1 MADEHARAARRP
13 EGGLFITVEGVDG
26 AGKSTQCALL
36 REALETCGYDV
47 VSLREPGGTAVGE
60 AIRSHLLLN
69 ADVSDMDPTCEL
81 LLFEAARAQLV
92 AQVIRP
98 ALARGCVV
106 LSDRFF
112 DSTTAYQGCAR
123 GLGEDVVRAANEL
136 ACAGLAPTRTLLL
149 ELPCERAYARATG
162 AGEADRMEREG
173 QAFQELVR
181 AGFERVA
188 DAEAARVVRVDASGD
203 VHKVAARVRAALADL
218 VDLSDVCDAA
228 CEAAR

>member
-1 MADEHARAARRP
+1 MADEHARGARRP
-13 EGGLFITVEGVDG
+13 KGGLFITIEGVDG

-36 REALETCGYDV
+36 RETLEAHGYDV

-60 AIRSHLLLN
+60 AIRSNLLLN
-69 ADVSDMDPTCEL
+69 ADVAGMDPTCEL

-112 DSTTAYQGCAR
+112 DSTTAYQGHAR
-123 GLGEDVVRAANEL
+123 GLGEDIVRAANEL
-136 ACAGLAPTRTLLL
+136 ACAGLAPDRTLLL
-149 ELPCERAYARATG
+149 DLPCECAYARATG
-162 AGEADRMEREG
+162 AGETDRMEREG
-173 QAFQELVR
+173 EPFQELVR

-188 DAEAARVVRVDASGD
+188 AANPVRVVRVDARGEASE
-203 VHKVAARVRAALADL
+203 VASRVRAALADL
-218 VDLSDVCDAA
+218 VDLSEERGASCGGP
-228 CEAAR
+228 R